1 MCAPCKSAFIC
12 SSIIHLC
19 WYNSMPCQ
27 DIVDAP
33 PAPAPPPPAQR
44 PSGFGQCI
52 RRMQTADPDRPL
64 DPQMETRCMD
74 LEFHNL
80 AHDIDVCTERFM
92 RLQTN
97 MTTALDRY
105 QGCRL
110 VGMDAHMLGRLVHAT
125 VDIGFTTS
133 QVEFL
138 HQRLPDLD
146 HMEKSM
152 WEAAQEIEP
161 HLHDLLDSD
170 PEHMLNH
177 VFDKPEENLPITP
190 LLEACRLAQPY
201 DKEVGP
207 VEPTIS
213 EFCLHEE
220 FNYLATEIDEVTH
233 NFMRLQTTMTT
244 ALERYTKCLL
254 LNDRIYHLEMVVIA
268 AENIGFDSQEKAYIE
283 SKIPNLL
290 YMEKVTWEQ
299 SLEIKPHLENLY
311 HPDFEMMDSQ
321 LPNVE

>member
-1 MCAPCKSAFIC
+1 
-12 SSIIHLC
+12 
-19 WYNSMPCQ
+19 
-27 DIVDAP
+27 
-33 PAPAPPPPAQR
+33 
-44 PSGFGQCI
+44 
-52 RRMQTADPDRPL
+52 MQTADPDRPL
-64 DPQMETRCMD
+64 HPPMEMRSMD
-74 LEFHNL
+74 DEFHNL
-80 AHDIDVCTERFM
+80 AHDIDVCTERFL
-92 RLQTN
+92 RLQSN

-125 VDIGFTTS
+125 IDIGLTTS

-146 HMEKSM
+146 HMENSM
-152 WEAAQEIEP
+152 WEATQEIEP

-170 PEHMLNH
+170 PEHMVNH

-201 DKEVGP
+201 DKERGP
-207 VEPTIS
+207 VEATMG
-213 EFCLHEE
+213 EFCLDEE
-220 FNYLATEIDEVTH
+220 FNYLASQFDEVTR

-254 LNDRIYHLEMVVIA
+254 LSDRIYNLEMVVLA
-268 AENIGFDSQEKAYIE
+268 AENIGFDSQQKAYIE
-283 SKIPNLL
+283 SFIPDLV

-299 SLEIKPHLENLY
+299 SLEIKPHMEYLY
-311 HPDFEMMDSQ
+311 HLDFEMMDSQ